1 MSIQDLSSKS
11 DLASQVAVITGA
23 SSGLGED
30 MAMTLAREGI
40 HVVLAA
46 RRLEKL
52 QALAEKIQQS
62 APANKTLVIQADVS
76 RSTECERVVQ
86 ETLNHF
92 GRLDILINNAGMA
105 PKISLLQETSIEQ
118 IDQTIDLNLKGAIY
132 LMKYALA
139 PMVSQQNGT
148 IININSVAGKTAYP
162 YWSVYDA
169 SKFGLRAIT
178 EAVAEEQSRN
188 NIKVVGIYPGAI
200 NTPIWDSLDLAQA
213 RNGDGML
220 DARQISEAV
229 LYVLKQPLKV
239 FIPEIT
245 LKPLHPVL

>member
-1 MSIQDLSSKS
+1 
-11 DLASQVAVITGA
+11 
-23 SSGLGED
+23 
-30 MAMTLAREGI
+30 
-40 HVVLAA
+40 
-46 RRLEKL
+46 
-52 QALAEKIQQS
+52 
-62 APANKTLVIQADVS
+62 
-76 RSTECERVVQ
+76 
-86 ETLNHF
+86 
-92 GRLDILINNAGMA
+92 
-105 PKISLLQETSIEQ
+105 
-118 IDQTIDLNLKGAIY
+118 
-132 LMKYALA
+132 MKYALA

>member
-1 MSIQDLSSKS
+1 MSFADLNEN
-11 DLASQVAVITGA
+11 VAIITGA

-30 MAMTLAREGI
+30 MAVSLAKEGI
-40 HVVLAA
+40 SVVLVA

-52 QALAEKIQQS
+52 QVLTNKIHQTC
-62 APANKTLVIQADVS
+62 PASKTLVIQADVS
-76 RSTECERVVQ
+76 LAKECERVVQ

-118 IDQTIDLNLKGAIY
+118 IDQTLDLNLKGAIY

-139 PMVSQQNGT
+139 PMVSQQSGT

-178 EAVAEEQSRN
+178 EAVAEEQSSN
-188 NIKVVGIYPGAI
+188 NIKVVGIYPGAVR
-200 NTPIWDSLDLAQA
+200 TPIWDSLDLAQA
-213 RNGDGML
+213 PNEEAML
-220 DARQISEAV
+220 DPKQISEAV
-229 LYVLKQPLKV
+229 LYILKQPAKV